1 MIVFFNL
8 VCYTLEK
15 ITRFMKPLFITD
27 LDHTLLRSDQTIS
40 PYTTKIWNELN
51 EHAILSIATAR
62 SFHKVKEF
70 LRDLEL
76 NAPMILL
83 DGTMIVTP
91 DKEIIDLKLITKEL
105 SDAVIHEGAKLGIYP
120 FVIGLQ
126 DDSIEE
132 LFWYPKVLNE
142 HQSQV
147 LLNYKNDPR
156 LSLKDP
162 IIAMNRVLKVVYFG
176 SHEVLEPLTGHLKDT
191 FGDALEY
198 KLSPE
203 NYGGGWFLTI
213 LHPHGDKSHALKT
226 VTSYLGHDIANM
238 TVFGDSVN
246 DIEMFK
252 LANTSI
258 AVQNALDEVKAVAS
272 IVLPHTND
280 DDAVA
285 KYLSQFIKG

>member
-1 MIVFFNL
+1 
-8 VCYTLEK
+8 
-15 ITRFMKPLFITD
+15 MKPLFITD

-40 PYTTKIWNELN
+40 SYTAKIWNELN

-70 LRDLEL
+70 LCDLEL

-83 DGTMIVTP
+83 DGAMIVTP
-91 DKEIIDLKLITKEL
+91 DKEIIDLKLLTKDL
-105 SDAVIHEGAKLGIYP
+105 SDMVISEGAKLGIYP
-120 FVIGLQ
+120 FVIGLH

-132 LFWYPKVLNE
+132 LFYYPKVLNE

-156 LSLKDP
+156 LSFKEP
-162 IIAMNRVLKVVYFG
+162 IRAMNRVLKVVYFG
-176 SHEVLEPLTGHLKDT
+176 SYEILKPLTEHLKGVFD
-191 FGDALEY
+191 DAVEY

-226 VTSYLGHDIANM
+226 VTSYLGHDIQNL
-238 TVFGDSVN
+238 TVFGDSIN
-246 DIEMFK
+246 DVEMFK
-252 LANTSI
+252 LANTSV
-258 AVQNALDEVKAVAS
+258 AVQNALEELKAVAS

-280 DDAVA
+280 EDAVA
-285 KYLSQFIKG
+285 KYLSRFIKG

>member
-1 MIVFFNL
+1 
-8 VCYTLEK
+8 
-15 ITRFMKPLFITD
+15 MKPLFITD

-40 PYTTKIWNELN
+40 SYTAEIWNELN

-70 LRDLEL
+70 LCELNL

-83 DGTMIVTP
+83 DGSMIVTP
-91 DKEIIDLKLITKEL
+91 NKEIIDLKLLTKDISNE
-105 SDAVIHEGAKLGIYP
+105 IINEGAKHGIYP
-120 FVIGLQ
+120 FVIGLK
-126 DDSIEE
+126 DEGIEE

-142 HQSQV
+142 YQSEV

-162 IIAMNRVLKVVYFG
+162 LTAMNRVLKVVYFG
-176 SHEVLEPLTGHLKDT
+176 SYEILNPLTEHLKDI
-191 FGDALEY
+191 FGDTLEY

-226 VTSYLGHDIANM
+226 VTSYLGHDIANL
-238 TVFGDSVN
+238 TVFGDSIN
-246 DIEMFK
+246 DIQMFK
-252 LANTSI
+252 LANTGI

-272 IVLPHTND
+272 IVLPDTND
-280 DDAVA
+280 EDAVA
-285 KYLSQFIKG
+285 KYLSRFLAKDKNAI